1 MSCELVVTVVT
12 YDPYIYW
19 CAHFLIDHVQS
30 FSVLSL
36 FSVIVLMNLS
46 GLFVRSF
53 VCLFALYMQLY
64 FIAEAHEQG
73 VCGHFFDWLSPSA
86 SLSNISMS
94 P

>member
-53 VCLFALYMQLY
+53 VRSFGCLF
-64 FIAEAHEQG
+64 
-73 VCGHFFDWLSPSA
+73 VCSVYATVLHCRST
-86 SLSNISMS
+86 
-94 P
+94 